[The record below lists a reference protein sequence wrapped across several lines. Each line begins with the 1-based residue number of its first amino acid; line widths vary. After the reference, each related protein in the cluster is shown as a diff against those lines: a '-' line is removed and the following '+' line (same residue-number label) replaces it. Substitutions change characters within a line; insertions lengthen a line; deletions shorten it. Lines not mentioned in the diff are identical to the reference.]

1 LHIYSIFDLSIRTL
15 IKYQKIYLISII
27 VICTNIMILMPI
39 FIVKSTP
46 LASAQTA
53 TISSNGLQVI
63 PPDSNPYNL
72 TYGDWSAKWW
82 QWALSIPANINPLL
96 DQTGENCGVNQSDPV
111 WFLAGTQGGPAE
123 RRCVVPEGMAIF
135 FPIINGYAS
144 YAENPLVKSESELRA
159 LGKSSFD
166 QVRVA
171 EATVDGVKLE
181 NLENHRMQSPLFNF
195 TYPENNI
202 AGVPPGPSQ
211 AVAEGYWVMLHPLAA
226 GEHTIH
232 FRGGIVDPTVT
243 GAINFVTDVIYHLTI
258 SNSTT
263 TTQPGARTGGNTTI
277 TTITTADAANQI
289 ESKS

>member
-1 LHIYSIFDLSIRTL
+1 MKKMCLVSIGA
-15 IKYQKIYLISII
+15 
-27 VICTNIMILMPI
+27 ICGILLVLMPI
-39 FIVKSTP
+39 VVVVKNDLP
-46 LASAQTA
+46 LAWAQNTTTTA
-53 TISSNGLQVI
+53 SSISFQVF

-96 DQTGENCGVNQSDPV
+96 DQTGENCDVNQSGPV

-123 RRCVVPEGMAIF
+123 RRCVVPEGMTIF
-135 FPIINGYAS
+135 FPIINGYGS
-144 YAENPLVKSESELRA
+144 YAENPLIKTESELRA
-159 LGKSSFD
+159 LIKSSFD
-166 QVRVA
+166 QVRIV

-181 NLENHRMQSPLFNF
+181 NLESHRVQSLLFNF

-202 AGVPPGPSQ
+202 GGVPPGPSQ
-211 AVAEGYWVMLHPLAA
+211 AIAEGYWVMLHPLAT

-232 FRGGIVDPTVT
+232 FRGGIVDPTAT

-263 TTQPGARTGGNTTI
+263 TTQTTSSTGGNTTN
-277 TTITTADAANQI
+277 TTITTADATN
-289 ESKS
+289 

>member
-1 LHIYSIFDLSIRTL
+1 MEKMCLVSIGAIC
-15 IKYQKIYLISII
+15 
-27 VICTNIMILMPI
+27 VILVVLMPTVVA
-39 FIVKSTP
+39 VKNDLP
-46 LASAQTA
+46 LAWAQNTTITA
-53 TISSNGLQVI
+53 SSISFQVY

-82 QWALSIPANINPLL
+82 QWALSIPANTNPLI
-96 DQTGENCGVNQSDPV
+96 DQTGENCAVNQSAPV
-111 WFLAGTQGGPAE
+111 WFLTGTQGGPAE

-135 FPIINGYAS
+135 FPIINAYAS
-144 YAENPLVKSESELRA
+144 YVENPLVKTESELRA
-159 LGKSSFD
+159 LLKSPFD

-181 NLENHRMQSPLFNF
+181 NLVNYRVQSPLFNF

-202 AGVPPGPSQ
+202 GGVPPGPSQ

-243 GAINFVTDVIYHLTI
+243 GAINFVTDVTYHLTI

-263 TTQPGARTGGNTTI
+263 TTTTQTAASTGGNTTN
-277 TTITTADAANQI
+277 TTITTADAAN
-289 ESKS
+289 

>member
-1 LHIYSIFDLSIRTL
+1 MKKMYLVSIGA
-15 IKYQKIYLISII
+15 
-27 VICTNIMILMPI
+27 ICGVLLVFMPI
-39 FIVKSTP
+39 VVVVKNHLP
-46 LASAQTA
+46 LAWAQTTPTTA
-53 TISSNGLQVI
+53 GSNGIQVF
-63 PPDSNPYNL
+63 PPDSMPYNL

-96 DQTGENCGVNQSDPV
+96 DQTGENCNVNQSGPV
-111 WFLAGTQGGPAE
+111 WFLAGTQGGSAE
-123 RRCVVPEGMAIF
+123 RSCIIAEGMAIF
-135 FPIINGYAS
+135 FPIINGYGS
-144 YAENPLVKSESELRA
+144 FAENPLVKTESELRA
-159 LGKSSFD
+159 LIKSSFD

-181 NLENHRMQSPLFNF
+181 NLENYRVQSPLFNF

-202 AGVPPGPSQ
+202 GGVPPGPSQ

-243 GAINFVTDVIYHLTI
+243 GAINFVTDVMYHLTI

-263 TTQPGARTGGNTTI
+263 TTQTIASTGGNSTNATI
-277 TTITTADAANQI
+277 ATADAAN
-289 ESKS
+289 

>member
-1 LHIYSIFDLSIRTL
+1 MCLVSIGAIC
-15 IKYQKIYLISII
+15 
-27 VICTNIMILMPI
+27 VILVVLMPTVVA
-39 FIVKSTP
+39 VKNDLP
-46 LASAQTA
+46 LAWAQNTTITA
-53 TISSNGLQVI
+53 SSISFQVY

-82 QWALSIPANINPLL
+82 QWALSIPANTNPLI
-96 DQTGENCGVNQSDPV
+96 DQTGENCAVNQSAPV
-111 WFLAGTQGGPAE
+111 WFLTGTQGGPAE

-135 FPIINGYAS
+135 FPIINAYAS
-144 YAENPLVKSESELRA
+144 YVENPLVKTESELRA
-159 LGKSSFD
+159 LLKSPFD

-181 NLENHRMQSPLFNF
+181 NLVNYRVQSPLFNF

-202 AGVPPGPSQ
+202 GGVPPGPSQ

-243 GAINFVTDVIYHLTI
+243 GAINFVTDVTYHLTI

-263 TTQPGARTGGNTTI
+263 TTTQTAASTEGNTTN
-277 TTITTADAANQI
+277 TTITTADAAN
-289 ESKS
+289 

>member
-1 LHIYSIFDLSIRTL
+1 MEKMCLVSIGAIC
-15 IKYQKIYLISII
+15 
-27 VICTNIMILMPI
+27 VILVVLMPTVVA
-39 FIVKSTP
+39 VKNDLP
-46 LASAQTA
+46 LAWAQNTTITA
-53 TISSNGLQVI
+53 SSISFQVY

-82 QWALSIPANINPLL
+82 QWALSIPANTNPLI
-96 DQTGENCGVNQSDPV
+96 DQTGENCAVNQSAPV
-111 WFLAGTQGGPAE
+111 WFLTGTQGGPAE

-135 FPIINGYAS
+135 FPIINAYAS
-144 YAENPLVKSESELRA
+144 YVENPLVKTESELRA
-159 LGKSSFD
+159 LLKSPFD

-181 NLENHRMQSPLFNF
+181 NLVNYRVQSPLFNF

-202 AGVPPGPSQ
+202 GGVPPGPSQ

-243 GAINFVTDVIYHLTI
+243 GAINFVTDVTYHLTI

-263 TTQPGARTGGNTTI
+263 TTTQTAASTEGNTTN
-277 TTITTADAANQI
+277 TTITTADAAN
-289 ESKS
+289 